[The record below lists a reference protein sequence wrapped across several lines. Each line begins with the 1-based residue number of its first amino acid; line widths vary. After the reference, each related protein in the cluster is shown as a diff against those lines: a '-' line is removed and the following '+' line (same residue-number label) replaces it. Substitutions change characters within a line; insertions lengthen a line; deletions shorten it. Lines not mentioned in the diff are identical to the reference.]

1 MSIFFF
7 FCKQVKLGNVWMCVK
22 FKRYTLFPK
31 SSKSCPLRS
40 LVNNCLTESVELS
53 WVLVQQ
59 FLNFQQTR
67 AAVQLACPGLQAVV
81 QNGWD
86 SSVQTQ
92 GLILQT
98 QAGAYV

>member
-1 MSIFFF
+1 MNIFFF
-7 FCKQVKLGNVWMCVK
+7 YKQVKLGNVWMCVK
-22 FKRYTLFPK
+22 FKCYTLFPK
-31 SSKSCPLRS
+31 SSKSRPLRS

-53 WVLVQQ
+53 WVLVQR
-59 FLNFQQTR
+59 FLNFQQTC
-67 AAVQLACPGLQAVV
+67 AAVQLACPGLGAVV

-98 QAGAYV
+98 QAGVYV